1 MFSAQKHI
9 GGPSA
14 AVAGDANVANPR
26 AMDGHFGPAAAV
38 ESGAGGAW
46 LVAGWWL
53 VVGGLGGVE

>member
-53 VVGGLGGVE
+53 VG